1 MEQKDKTFT
10 FPDGFE
16 LKGMTDEEFEKWA
29 EKVAERHNR
38 IVELLEAS
46 DFNALTAEMC
56 GLNNHFTPLL
66 ILMMLFG
73 SPSYSKKVTK
83 DEVMVEYAYMKDP
96 KYLSEMNDKF
106 IEEIKGLMNNE
117 TEQEENK
124 EE

>member
-1 MEQKDKTFT
+1 MEQKDKIFT

-16 LKGMTDEEFEKWA
+16 LKGMSDEEFEKWA

-38 IVELLEAS
+38 IVELCEAS
-46 DFNALTAEMC
+46 DFNALTAEMG

-73 SPSYSKKVTK
+73 SPSYSKRVTK
-83 DEVMVEYAYMKDP
+83 EEVMVEYAYMKDP

-106 IEEIKGLMNNE
+106 IKEIKGLMNNE
-117 TEQEENK
+117 TEQESK